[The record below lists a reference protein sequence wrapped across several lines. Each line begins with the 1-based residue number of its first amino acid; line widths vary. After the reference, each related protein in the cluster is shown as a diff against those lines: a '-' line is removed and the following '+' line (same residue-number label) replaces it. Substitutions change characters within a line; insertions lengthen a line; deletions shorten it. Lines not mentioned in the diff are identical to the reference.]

1 MSEAFVKQTQVAIYG
16 DLITWIH
23 PSCRDLT
30 IEELSASTVERL
42 RFLGSCSES
51 GIHLATSIGG
61 GEKGERQLPL
71 LQHPKDWEVLKCRCV
86 ELAQKPGS
94 ILRRLWGN
102 LKTIET
108 QTKSIPSLAPA
119 ALRLRRLIEDDVL
132 PATAQSLSSTTTH
145 SYHECLET
153 FFNVRKSLNTNVPID
168 LAKIWQLC
176 VEDAKYFLPEDE
188 EIWQNLHGPNRFLK
202 TVIQIEIYEPSFL
215 ERAQVKASFDEII
228 WLFHSR
234 GDSEIHTFH
243 GSEFKDDELQ
253 EAIEGYTK
261 LSELY
266 TGLGRVNTKAQSV
279 HNERKEDKGGKHHI
293 QLVEAGKDAAEAFEP
308 AKEPFDFIAAAIHHA
323 IVFPRAKPIGLGRH
337 DQDIA
342 HFLSQLAGFIA
353 FVSPI
358 HDQMTAGGSRAA
370 ST

>member
-1 MSEAFVKQTQVAIYG
+1 VTKEMSEAFVKQTRVAIYG

-42 RFLGSCSES
+42 RFLGSCSET
-51 GIHLATSIGG
+51 GIHLATSVGG

-71 LQHPKDWEVLKCRCV
+71 LQHPKDWEALKCRCI

-108 QTKSIPSLAPA
+108 QAKSIPSLAPA
-119 ALRLRRLIEDDVL
+119 ALRLRWLVEHDVL
-132 PATAQSLSSTTTH
+132 AATAQSLSSTTTH

-153 FFNVRKSLNTNVPID
+153 FFNVRKSLNSNVPID
-168 LAKIWQLC
+168 LANIWQLC

-188 EIWQNLHGPNRFLK
+188 VIWQNLHGPDRFLR

-215 ERAQVKASFDEII
+215 ENAQVKASFDEII
-228 WLFHSR
+228 WLFHNR

-243 GSEFKDDELQ
+243 SSEFKDDELQ

-266 TGLGRVNTKAQSV
+266 TGLSELEKISS
-279 HNERKEDKGGKHHI
+279 EDKKMF
-293 QLVEAGKDAAEAFEP
+293 DAASSYFSSEAESLQEQMPGEP
-308 AKEPFDFIAAAIHHA
+308 DM
-323 IVFPRAKPIGLGRH
+323 
-337 DQDIA
+337 DD
-342 HFLSQLAGFIA
+342 S
-353 FVSPI
+353 
-358 HDQMTAGGSRAA
+358 GSGSHSSAELDVNELF
-370 ST
+370 SDL